1 MFYENGEVV
10 GCQRCEKNMTE
21 LNFYGYN
28 RAFRTAFRTVIDF
41 NGFKGLTFLVPHS
54 PEHFENGLW
63 NEGGMCNRTKPFTM
77 EERGVYKNGDILE
90 TLNLIQAEE
99 FKEARKKGLGF
110 GLIDISDVMA
120 MRSDGHP
127 CRYGKVVDKN
137 VTINDCVHWCM
148 PGPIDTWNEFLLYV
162 MKLEGENGNTL

>member
-1 MFYENGEVV
+1 M
-10 GCQRCEKNMTE
+10 
-21 LNFYGYN
+21 
-28 RAFRTAFRTVIDF
+28 D
-41 NGFKGLTFLVPHS
+41 
-54 PEHFENGLW
+54 
-63 NEGGMCNRTKPFTM
+63 
-77 EERGVYKNGDILE
+77 ERGVYKNGDILE

-148 PGPIDTWNEFLLYV
+148 TGPIDTWNEFLLYV